1 MANIDDIRSLDLF
14 SDCHP
19 DELAFASS
27 LLTSVDVA
35 PDRRLIAEGQPP
47 QQFLIIA
54 EGEALV
60 SRQIEG
66 TVTPVA
72 TLRTGSFVGE
82 MGLLERT
89 ACSATV
95 YSSRQVR
102 LLAASRAE
110 FHHLASIPSVGRR
123 LRTVATQRFEENHA
137 A

>member
-27 LLTSVDVA
+27 LLTPVDVA
-35 PDRRLIAEGQPP
+35 PDQLLIAEGERP

-54 EGEALV
+54 DGEALV
-60 SRQIEG
+60 SRQVHG
-66 TVTPVA
+66 SNTPVA
-72 TLRTGSFVGE
+72 TLRAGSFVGE

-89 ACSATV
+89 PCSATV
-95 YSSRQVR
+95 RTSRQVR
-102 LLAASRAE
+102 VLAASRAE

-123 LRTVATQRFEENHA
+123 LRIVASRRFEENHA